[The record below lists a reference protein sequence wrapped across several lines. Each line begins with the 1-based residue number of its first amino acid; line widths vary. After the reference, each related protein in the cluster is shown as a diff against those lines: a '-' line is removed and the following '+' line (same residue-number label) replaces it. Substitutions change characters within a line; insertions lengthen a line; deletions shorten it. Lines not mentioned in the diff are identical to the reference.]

1 MRDVEKDQDR
11 AELLMQRT
19 SRLMSTKMINAG
31 NSGVLRFLRPG
42 HNRYNFREK
51 PKGPDESSTSLELEN
66 LLIPKK
72 CEGSFEKKGRT
83 LVRDSEIFGRM
94 NNDFKSMRESWASP
108 GLTKKSKLCASDYDL
123 SVRLKKP
130 GTSGGNGGG
139 PLQTS
144 RDEHRKNLAQKR
156 KSYYAMYCAPKKP
169 GPTPSK
175 NNNSIFQKSDSQTTL
190 PLSQLHHLSSYSPKK
205 PSTAFPNPN
214 PNPRA
219 SVDTTQPLYP
229 TDPLKLLRASTSNP
243 LSPNPSNRSIK
254 GATQIFTVK
263 NQTFNHKS
271 LPRPAQDPPW
281 PKNVYNSLQKHKSEG
296 KKYFLSDM
304 AKSWI
309 KVDENYFS
317 QAFNKCLLDLFE
329 TIKVGRSFLPVNQQE
344 ITSRLYV
351 DLNPTAG
358 EKILFLD
365 MDETLIHSEL
375 IHDSPACTN
384 FDELNA
390 KSSSEKYILFSEAP
404 IKINMRPYLYEFLEQ
419 MRGIYTLVLFTSSLK
434 DYADLII
441 HQFDPG
447 DRFFKY
453 RFYRDHCV
461 KGKN

>member
-11 AELLMQRT
+11 TELLMQRT
-19 SRLMSTKMINAG
+19 GKLTSTKIINAG
-31 NSGVLRFLRPG
+31 NAGILHFLRPG

-66 LLIPKK
+66 LLIPKNR
-72 CEGSFEKKGRT
+72 EGSFERLGRT

-94 NNDFKSMRESWASP
+94 NNDFKSMRQSWASP

-123 SVRLKKP
+123 SVRIRKP
-130 GTSGGNGGG
+130 GTSGGIGGG

-144 RDEHRKNLAQKR
+144 RDEHRENLAKKR
-156 KSYYAMYCAPKKP
+156 KSYYAMYLAPTKP
-169 GPTPSK
+169 GPTPPK
-175 NNNSIFQKSDSQTTL
+175 NNNPIFQKSVTQTTL
-190 PLSQLHHLSSYSPKK
+190 PASQLHLLSTFSPKK
-205 PSTAFPNPN
+205 GRKSLPVS
-214 PNPRA
+214 
-219 SVDTTQPLYP
+219 
-229 TDPLKLLRASTSNP
+229 K
-243 LSPNPSNRSIK
+243 NPSNRSIK
-254 GATQIFTVK
+254 AAPQIFTVK
-263 NQTFNHKS
+263 NKTFNHHKNSQKS
-271 LPRPAQDPPW
+271 LPRPPQDPPRQ
-281 PKNVYNSLQKHKSEG
+281 KNVYNSLQKHKSEG

-304 AKSWI
+304 AESWI

-329 TIKVGRSFLPVNQQE
+329 TIKVGRTFLPVNQEE

-351 DLNPTAG
+351 GLNPTAG

-365 MDETLIHSEL
+365 LDETMIHSEL
-375 IHDSPACTN
+375 IHDYLTCTN
-384 FDELNA
+384 FEELNA
-390 KSSSEKYILFSEAP
+390 KSSSEKYILFSEAR

-419 MRGIYTLVLFTSSLK
+419 MRGIYTLALFTSSLK